1 MSRGY
6 DIMLVSNSAL
16 PQSPPDIPTRYL
28 PGQSSLA
35 YIRNIP
41 AMRRVVSQFGPDI
54 VHAHYATGYGL
65 WGSSQHVAPLV
76 VSVWGTDVA
85 DALNHRSRV
94 GMIVRRS
101 LREAR
106 LITATSQY
114 LMDQTIAL
122 EPEAAGKIEV
132 IPFGVPIPPQEKVR
146 EEKAENAPVTVV
158 FAKLYLPNYAPDTV
172 VKAFARAHDSLP
184 DLRLTMLGGGEMQ
197 SELERLAETLNITS
211 AVAIH
216 GWMEPD
222 EAQRIIR
229 AGDIFVMPSLSE
241 SFGVAA
247 AEAASYGLPVVATNV
262 GGVPEIVRDGDTG
275 LLIPPGDEA
284 ALAEAILRLAQDGN
298 LRQSMGKAGRRLV
311 AEKYDFEKCLD
322 KMEAVYQKVL
332 AG

>member
-6 DIMLVSNSAL
+6 EIIVVSNSAL

-41 AMRRVVSQFGPDI
+41 AMRRVVSQFAPDI

-85 DALNHRSRV
+85 DALNRRSSV

-106 LITATSQY
+106 FITATSKY
-114 LMDQTIAL
+114 LVDQTIAL
-122 EPEAAGKIEV
+122 EPDVAGKIEI
-132 IPFGVPIPPQEKVR
+132 IPFGVPIPTEETARKEKT
-146 EEKAENAPVTVV
+146 EDAPITVV
-158 FAKLYLPNYAPDTV
+158 FAKLYLSNYAPDMV
-172 VKAFARAHDSLP
+172 IRAFARAHEDFSR
-184 DLRLTMLGGGEMQ
+184 LRLIMLGGGEMQ
-197 SELERLAETLNITS
+197 QELEQLAVSLKVTD
-211 AVAIH
+211 VATIH

-222 EAQRIIR
+222 EARQIIR
-229 AGDIFVMPSLSE
+229 QSDIFVMPSLSE

-247 AEAASYGLPVVATNV
+247 AEAASYGLPVVASDV

-284 ALAEAILRLAQDGN
+284 ALAEAILRLAQDGQ
-298 LRQSMGKAGRRLV
+298 LRQSMGNAGRRLV